1 MSDLISRQALLDLCH
16 NHIDGKVDAN
26 DIARMPSAEK
36 TDTVS
41 LEAYKQVIAE
51 RDIAIQQL
59 KELGYEFGEKIE
71 QDFCGDLISRQAVEE
86 IINDIRDCI
95 SVEGYWAII
104 ERLKR
109 LPSVKNIVNNGTM
122 NITL

>member
-1 MSDLISRQALLDLCH
+1 MTDLISRQTLLDLCH

-26 DIARMPSAEK
+26 DIARMPSAKK

-71 QDFCGDLISRQAVEE
+71 QEPTDKSNLEKICEELAAENDDL
-86 IINDIRDCI
+86 RDQLAMRDRFKQEPKTGHWI
-95 SVEGYWAII
+95 DVD
-104 ERLKR
+104 
-109 LPSVKNIVNNGTM
+109 GTRKSK
-122 NITL
+122 